1 MYVKHPYAAVSLSVH
16 KMLLKTS
23 RPYFSK
29 ALQKS
34 VRGFEAVLSEH
45 AHKVALFV
53 NLKAKQKKRGQ
64 PLQRRASFNAHRHMW
79 ALNQSLKSSEFK

>member
-34 VRGFEAVLSEH
+34 VRGFGAVLSEH

-53 NLKAKQKKRGQ
+53 NLKAKQKARPTTSKKGEF
-64 PLQRRASFNAHRHMW
+64 QRTPPHVGLESVI
-79 ALNQSLKSSEFK
+79 KVE